1 VHPAVTPHHS
11 IQKNEPARAM
21 FEGTQRALT
30 DPRQKQVH
38 WDPLPEPVVESYEY
52 GDMKPLF
59 DKDGPKD

>member
-1 VHPAVTPHHS
+1 
-11 IQKNEPARAM
+11 M
-21 FEGTQRALT
+21 FEGTQRAPA